1 MSKQTFRWR
10 VDSAASVTHKF
21 AVRTVK
27 FGDGYEQRQATGLRP
42 KMQMWDV
49 QLSGRKELL
58 EEIKAFLDA
67 RRGVESFYWQ
77 PPGRPRLLVKTAD
90 EYRETH
96 KGGKV
101 YQLAVKF
108 EEVLA

>member
-10 VDSAASVTHKF
+10 ADSAASVTHKF

-27 FGDGYEQRQATGLRP
+27 FGDGYEQRQPKSLRP
-42 KMQMWDV
+42 KMQEWDV
-49 QLSGRKELL
+49 HFSGKKALI

-96 KGGKV
+96 QGGTV
-101 YQLAVKF
+101 YRLEVKF
-108 EEVLA
+108 EEVFA

>member
-1 MSKQTFRWR
+1 MSKQIFRWP
-10 VDSAASVTHKF
+10 VDSAAVVTHKF
-21 AVRTVK
+21 AVRAVK

-42 KMQMWDV
+42 KMQIWDV
-49 QLSGRKELL
+49 QLSGRKMLI
-58 EEIKAFLDA
+58 EEIKVFLDA

-77 PPGRPRLLVKTAD
+77 PPGRVQLLVKTSN

-96 KGGKV
+96 KGGTV
-101 YQLAVKF
+101 YQLDVKF